1 MTAHKA
7 IAYSGDK
14 YHLIFR
20 NCQVFLDNLILR
32 IRIPSTRL
40 GVFDGIMPGGIN
52 GIKIQYRR
60 APMIP
65 KRRCKEWKQW
75 HEYTSGQGLPPLPAE
90 ATEVLQT
97 FADMFLWMARA
108 ASVVVSITSAF
119 VLTKVD
125 GQDWA
130 FINVM
135 LLASTLFYSD
145 LRSIMYPLVNF
156 RTRISDMTAKHEEI
170 LENIIDRINE
180 MGMEELEE
188 DFTKIVGQVMESRF
202 AD

>member
-1 MTAHKA
+1 MTAHEA

-20 NCQVFLDNLILR
+20 NCQVFPDSLILR

-52 GIKIQYRR
+52 GIKIQYRH
-60 APMIP
+60 APMIL

-75 HEYTSGQGLPPLPAE
+75 HEYTSGQNLPSLPAE

-97 FADMFLWMARA
+97 FADIFLWMARA
-108 ASVVVSITSAF
+108 ASVILSITSAF

-125 GQDWA
+125 GQGWA
-130 FINVM
+130 FINAM
-135 LLASTLFYSD
+135 LLAWALFYSD
-145 LRSIMYPLVNF
+145 LRSIMYPLVNI
-156 RTRISDMTAKHEEI
+156 RTRIGEMTAKQGGL
-170 LENIIDRINE
+170 LENMIDRING
-180 MGMEELEE
+180 MSMEELEG
-188 DFTKIVGQVMESRF
+188 DFTKIVDQVMGSRF
-202 AD
+202 SD